1 LVSDPGPPRCIAAG
15 VRRLERAQARSS
27 KPRLTLHPSWFLAS
41 ALALL
46 AATGAVLAQSYPAGP
61 VRVIVPFPPGGG
73 VDGMGRLISQKL
85 SEALGRQFVVDNR
98 PGANGM
104 IGSELAAKSAKD
116 GYTLMINGAN
126 FVTTPS
132 LYSKVTYDPVRDF
145 EPVSLVA
152 LAPNVL
158 VVHPSLPVKSVKELV
173 ALAKARPGQVNF
185 AGSGSGSTPHL
196 AAELFNTLA
205 NVRMIHVPYRGTG
218 PAIVGLMSGEASV
231 MFMPT
236 TNAVPLVRAGRL
248 RALAVTSRERVTAMP
263 ELPTVSESGLKGY
276 ESSQWYGMLAPAGT
290 PVGVLSLLNSH
301 VVKIMQAPD
310 MRQRLTGEGLVAVG
324 NTREQFAAHVKS
336 ELTKWAKVIKDSGA
350 KVD

>member
-1 LVSDPGPPRCIAAG
+1 MN
-15 VRRLERAQARSS
+15 RRFHLSS
-27 KPRLTLHPSWFLAS
+27 FVLHPCRFLAS

-46 AATGAVLAQSYPAGP
+46 VTTGTVLAQSYPAGP

-73 VDGMGRLISQKL
+73 VDGAGRLISQKL
-85 SEALGRQFVVDNR
+85 SEALGKQFVVDNR

-116 GYTLMINGAN
+116 GYTLMVNGAN
-126 FVTTPS
+126 LVTTPS
-132 LYSKVTYDPVRDF
+132 LYSKVSYDPVRDF
-145 EPVSLVA
+145 EPISLLA

-158 VVHPSLPVKSVKELV
+158 VVHPSLPVKSVKELI

-196 AAELFNTLA
+196 AAELFNTMA
-205 NVRMIHVPYRGTG
+205 KVTMIHVPYRGTG

-236 TNAVPLVRAGRL
+236 TNAVPLVRSGRL
-248 RALAVTSRERVTAMP
+248 RALAVTSRERVPALP

-276 ESSQWYGMLAPAGT
+276 ESSQWYGLLAPAGT
-290 PVGVLSLLNSH
+290 SAEVLGLLNSR
-301 VVKIMQAPD
+301 VMKIMQAPD
-310 MRQRLTGEGLVAVG
+310 MKQRLSGEGLVAVG
-324 NTREQFAAHVKS
+324 STREQFAAYIKV
-336 ELTKWAKVIKDSGA
+336 EFTKWAKVIKESGA

>member
-1 LVSDPGPPRCIAAG
+1 MTRH
-15 VRRLERAQARSS
+15 
-27 KPRLTLHPSWFLAS
+27 LHPSSLIFHPCFWVAGT
-41 ALALL
+41 LALL
-46 AATGAVLAQSYPAGP
+46 ISSTTAVAQGYPAGP

-73 VDGMGRLISQKL
+73 VDGAGRLISQKL
-85 SEALGRQFVVDNR
+85 SEALGRQFIVDNR

-104 IGSELAAKSAKD
+104 IGSELAAKAAKD
-116 GYTLMINGAN
+116 GYTLMVNGAN

-132 LYSKVTYDPVRDF
+132 LYTKVTYDPVRDF
-145 EPVSLVA
+145 EPVSLIA

-158 VVHPSLPVKSVKELV
+158 VVHPSLPVKSVKELI
-173 ALAKARPGQVNF
+173 ALATARPGEVNY

-205 NVRMIHVPYRGTG
+205 TVTMIHVPYRGTG

-236 TNAVPLVRAGRL
+236 TNAVPLVRSGRL
-248 RALAVTSRERVTAMP
+248 RALAVTSRERVPAMP
-263 ELPTVSESGLKGY
+263 ELATVSESGLKGY
-276 ESSQWYGMLAPAGT
+276 ESSQWYGLLAPAGT
-290 PVGVLSLLNSH
+290 PADVLGLLSSQ
-301 VVKIMQAPD
+301 VAKIMQAPD

-324 NTREQFAAHVKS
+324 NTREQFAAHIKV
-336 ELTKWAKVIKDSGA
+336 ELTKWAQVIKASGA

>member
-1 LVSDPGPPRCIAAG
+1 MD
-15 VRRLERAQARSS
+15 
-27 KPRLTLHPSWFLAS
+27 
-41 ALALL
+41 
-46 AATGAVLAQSYPAGP
+46 GA
-61 VRVIVPFPPGGG
+61 
-73 VDGMGRLISQKL
+73 GRLISQKL
-85 SEALGRQFVVDNR
+85 SEALGKPFVVENR
-98 PGANGM
+98 SGANGM

-116 GYTLMINGAN
+116 GYTLMVNGAN

-132 LYSKVTYDPVRDF
+132 LYAKVTYDPIRDF
-145 EPVSLVA
+145 EPVSLIA

-158 VVHPSLPVKSVKELV
+158 VVHPSLPVNSVKELI
-173 ALAKARPGQVNF
+173 ALARARPGQVNF

-205 NVRMIHVPYRGTG
+205 KVDMVHVPYRGTG

-236 TNAVPLVRAGRL
+236 TNAVPLVKSGRL
-248 RALAVTSRERVTAMP
+248 RALAVTSRQRVPAMP

-276 ESSQWYGMLAPAGT
+276 ESSQWYGLFAPAGT
-290 PVGVLSLLNSH
+290 PADLIALLNSQ

-310 MRQRLTGEGLVAVG
+310 MKQRMTAEGLVAVG
-324 NTREQFAAHVKS
+324 STRDEFAAYVKV
-336 ELTKWAKVIKDSGA
+336 ELAKWAKVIKASGA